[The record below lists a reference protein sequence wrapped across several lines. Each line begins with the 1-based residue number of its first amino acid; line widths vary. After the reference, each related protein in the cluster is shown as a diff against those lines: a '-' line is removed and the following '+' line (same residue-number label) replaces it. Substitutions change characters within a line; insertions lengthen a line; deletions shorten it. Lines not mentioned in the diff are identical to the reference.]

1 MALRPRRPGACW
13 GAGTWMGSLP
23 SLPDSRA
30 VGLGLPGP
38 AVAAAAGWGRLG
50 QAGSER
56 KAPGRQA
63 EGGWPRMTGP
73 PSPALSPWGRGVCGG
88 PPQMAQASEKRCHPP
103 ASVTS
108 SSPSPLLVYPHLCVH
123 SPVCLHPESLFPAFT
138 TFPYLC
144 VCHSSLCVPVCLC
157 ACLSLSLSPCF
168 PLPVSFSASLCLC
181 FPPSVSLSEPLSFHP
196 MSQSVPPVPAPPS
209 PLLEP
214 RWAPGLLWAPPFSI
228 PRSRGKLGRH
238 RGGAAAWWRGR
249 TEG

>member
-1 MALRPRRPGACW
+1 MLGSRHLDGEPALPPRLTGCGAGAPGAR
-13 GAGTWMGSLP
+13 GGSG
-23 SLPDSRA
+23 S
-30 VGLGLPGP
+30 
-38 AVAAAAGWGRLG
+38 RLG
-50 QAGSER
+50 QAGSGWLG
-56 KAPGRQA
+56 AQGTRQA
-63 EGGWPRMTGP
+63 GGRRVAQDDWASQPSLIALGAGCVWG
-73 PSPALSPWGRGVCGG
+73 PSPDG
-88 PPQMAQASEKRCHPP
+88 PGLREVLPP
-103 ASVTS
+103 ACLCHVFKPLS
-108 SSPSPLLVYPHLCVH
+108 SLPLLVYPHLCVH
-123 SPVCLHPESLFPAFT
+123 SPVCPHPESLFPAFT